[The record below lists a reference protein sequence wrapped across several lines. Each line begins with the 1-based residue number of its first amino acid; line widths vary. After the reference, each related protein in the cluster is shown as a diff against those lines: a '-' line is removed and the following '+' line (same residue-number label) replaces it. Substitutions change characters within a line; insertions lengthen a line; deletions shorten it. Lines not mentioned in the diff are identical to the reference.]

1 MKFCKDCNHCLQ
13 ATHTTHTPTF
23 WRCSNKIYNTCLV
36 SGKIRYKFCTSE
48 RSEAGACGIAGRYFQ
63 PKQGD

>member
-13 ATHTTHTPTF
+13 EKHTTQTPSF
-23 WRCSNKIYNTCLV
+23 WRCSNKIDNTCLV
-36 SGKIRYKFCTSE
+36 SGKIRYKFCDFE
-48 RSEAGACGIAGRYFQ
+48 RSKAGACGIAGKYFQ